1 MRILKYNGIEFSSK
15 SKYIISEFDTGGMD
29 TSYTDIEYVN
39 RDGSKRTNVFY
50 ANNQITLNGFINA
63 NNNSEFE
70 VLRRKLIHAIN
81 PKKEIPL
88 YLNSDR
94 MKVFVPCFASLK
106 WAKKY
111 GNHLQYFTVTFDVP
125 SFYWLSQTVFQK
137 DLLYVNKKISSPF
150 TFHDDGD
157 GKIFSTRDITSNIIN
172 NGDEFADIK
181 ITLSVK
187 KNDTNQS
194 ENNNI
199 IMLRNETANKQ
210 LALNYKLSHGEI
222 ITFDM
227 ENTSIV
233 SSKNGNIIK
242 YIVDVCNGVQSE
254 FFNIDVGKSL
264 IKCDIANKNFN
275 GSAILSFRE
284 KYRGI

>member
-15 SKYIISEFDTGGMD
+15 SKYVVSEFDTGTTD

-63 NNNSEFE
+63 NNKAEFE

-88 YLNSDR
+88 YLNSGR
-94 MKVFVPCFASLK
+94 IKAFVPGFASLK
-106 WAKKY
+106 WAKQY

-125 SFYWLSQTVFQK
+125 SFYWLSQNVFEK

-150 TFHDDGD
+150 TFTDDGN

-172 NGDEFADIK
+172 NGDESADIK

-194 ENNNI
+194 DSNNMI
-199 IMLRNETANKQ
+199 VLRNETDKKQ
-210 LALNYKLSHGEI
+210 LALNYRLSHGEI

-242 YIVDVCNGVQSE
+242 YMVDVYDGVRSE

-275 GSAILSFRE
+275 GCAILSFRE

>member
-15 SKYIISEFDTGGMD
+15 SKYVVSEFDVGAMD
-29 TSYTDIEYVN
+29 TTYTDIEYVN

-50 ANNQITLNGFINA
+50 TNNQITLNGFINA
-63 NNNSEFE
+63 NNKAEFE

-88 YLNSDR
+88 YLNSGR
-94 MKVFVPCFASLK
+94 IKAFVPSFASLK
-106 WAKKY
+106 WAKQY
-111 GNHLQYFTVTFDVP
+111 GNHLQYFTITFDVP
-125 SFYWLSQTVFQK
+125 SFYWLSQTVFEK

-172 NGDEFADIK
+172 NGDESADIK

-194 ENNNI
+194 DSNNMI
-199 IMLRNETANKQ
+199 VLRNETDKKQ
-210 LALNYKLSHGEI
+210 LALNYRLSHGEI

-227 ENTSIV
+227 ENTSVV

-242 YIVDVCNGVQSE
+242 YIVDVYNGLRSE

-275 GSAILSFRE
+275 GCAILSFRE